1 MRDMMHKIPKIS
13 SLPNTPALYALYG
26 GKGQRKF
33 VAYIGI
39 AAKLRQR
46 ISQHL
51 VRRDSSIVTGA
62 SIVSLNPDYVTALKW
77 WEHPD
82 FSKREALEAAEEIAF
97 RVFDPVL
104 RSRGNLTERGA
115 VLFKDPDFNKKIDVL
130 FKGEPSGSLEFPDF
144 QEVLEKLNELEEE
157 VKKFKSRNVGIQR
170 DNNNL

>member
-1 MRDMMHKIPKIS
+1 MMHKIPKIS
-13 SLPNTPALYALYG
+13 SLPNSPAIYALYG

-39 AAKLRQR
+39 ADKLRQR

-51 VRRDSSIVTGA
+51 VRRDSSIVTGT

-97 RVFDPVL
+97 RIFDPVL
-104 RSRGNLTERGA
+104 RSRGNLTERGEI
-115 VLFKDPDFNKKIDVL
+115 LYKNPDFNKKREML
-130 FKGEPSGSLEFPDF
+130 FHDNPSGSLEFPDF
-144 QEVLEKLNELEEE
+144 QDILEKVSELEIEIKFL
-157 VKKFKSRNVGIQR
+157 KKQIDR
-170 DNNNL
+170 